1 MAERR
6 LAIVEA
12 LRTGDS
18 QRSVAARFG
27 VGLGTVQRA
36 AARAISTELGDV
48 DWADRST
55 APHRTRRT
63 APVTE
68 EAVLAIRAEL
78 AAGILGEC
86 GALAIREALLQR
98 GLSGVPSLRTV
109 GRILE
114 RSGILDGRRRI
125 RRRAPPRG
133 WYIPALAAR
142 EAELDSFDV
151 VTGLRLQGGAHLEAL
166 TGISVHG
173 GLPGAWTGASMAS
186 RATRAALIEHWAAFG
201 LPGFAQFDNDTRF
214 LGSHGRTDVVGT
226 VPRLCLA
233 LGVTPVFA
241 PIREMGF
248 QGAIEAFNGRW
259 QARVWD
265 RYWSTDAGDLQAQSD
280 RYIAALRVRGAGR
293 IEAAPPRRPF
303 AGTLPPPESGR
314 PHGQIIFVRR
324 LDDAGRAS
332 ILERHYPV
340 DSGWSNRLV
349 RAELDLDALALRFYR
364 LRRREPVDQPLL
376 AQLPYVLPTRRA
388 WVTRRY

>member
-1 MAERR
+1 M
-6 LAIVEA
+6 IVEA
-12 LRTGDS
+12 LRAGGS

-36 AARAISTELGDV
+36 AARAVTADLGGV

-55 APHRTRRT
+55 APHRTRRV

-68 EAVLAIRAEL
+68 EAVLAVRAEL
-78 AAGILGEC
+78 ATGILGDC
-86 GALAIREALLQR
+86 GALAIRDELRGR
-98 GLSGVPSLRTV
+98 GLADVPSPRTI

-114 RSGILDGRRRI
+114 RRGVLDGRRRV
-125 RRRAPPRG
+125 RRPPPPRG
-133 WYIPALAAR
+133 WYIPALTAR
-142 EAELDSFDV
+142 EVDLDSFDI

-166 TGISVHG
+166 TGISLHG
-173 GLPGAWTGASMAS
+173 GLPAAWTGASMTS
-186 RATRAALIEHWAAFG
+186 GPTRAALVEHWTAVG

-214 LGSHGRTDVVGT
+214 LGTHGQPDVLGS

-248 QGAIEAFNGRW
+248 QAAIEAFNGRW

-265 RYWSTDAGDLQAQSD
+265 RYWATDAGDLQAQSD
-280 RYIAALRVRGAGR
+280 RYIAALRVRSAMR

-303 AGTLPPPESGR
+303 TGVLPPPAPGPARGR
-314 PHGQIIFVRR
+314 IIFVRR

-332 ILERHYPV
+332 ILERPYPV
-340 DSGWSNRLV
+340 DPGWSNRLV
-349 RAELDLDALALRFYR
+349 RAELDLDALSLRFYR
-364 LRRREPVDQPLL
+364 LRRREPTDQPLL
-376 AQLPYVLPTRRA
+376 AELPYTLPTRRA
-388 WVTRRY
+388 WVTRSVPPSGGI

>member
-1 MAERR
+1 MAQRR
-6 LAIVEA
+6 LAIVET
-12 LRTGDS
+12 LRAGGS

-36 AARAISTELGDV
+36 VARAASAELEDV

-63 APVTE
+63 APATE
-68 EAVLAIRAEL
+68 EAVLAVRVEL
-78 AAGILGEC
+78 AAGVLGEC
-86 GALAIREALLQR
+86 GALAIRDALLLR
-98 GLSGVPSLRTV
+98 GAPGVPSLRTV

-114 RSGILDGRRRI
+114 RNGLLDGRRRV
-125 RRRAPPRG
+125 RRRPPPRG

-173 GLPGAWTGASMAS
+173 GLPGAWTGESMAS
-186 RATRAALIEHWAAFG
+186 GATRAALVEHWTDFG

-214 LGSHGRTDVVGT
+214 LGTHGQPDVVGT

-265 RYWSTDAGDLQAQSD
+265 RYWATDAGDLQALSD
-280 RYIAALRVRGAGR
+280 RYVAALRVRGAAR
-293 IEAAPPRRPF
+293 IEAAPTRRPF
-303 AGTLPPPESGR
+303 SGTLPPPEPGP

-324 LDDAGRAS
+324 LDDAGRAT

-340 DSGWSNRLV
+340 DPGWSHRLV
-349 RAELDLDALALRFYR
+349 RAELDLDTLALRFYR
-364 LRRREPVDQPLL
+364 LRRREPADQPLL
-376 AQLPYVLPTRRA
+376 AQLPYALPSRRA
-388 WVTRRY
+388 WVTRTY

>member
-1 MAERR
+1 MAQRR

-12 LRTGDS
+12 LRAGGS

-36 AARAISTELGDV
+36 VARAASAELEDV

-63 APVTE
+63 APATE
-68 EAVLAIRAEL
+68 ETVLAIRAEL
-78 AAGILGEC
+78 AAGVLGEC
-86 GALAIREALLQR
+86 GALAIRDALLLR
-98 GLSGVPSLRTV
+98 GMPGVPSLRTV

-114 RSGILDGRRRI
+114 RNGLLDGRRRV
-125 RRRAPPRG
+125 RRRPPPRG

-151 VTGLRLQGGAHLEAL
+151 VSGLRLQGGAHLEAL

-173 GLPGAWTGASMAS
+173 GLPGAWTGGSMAS
-186 RATRAALIEHWAAFG
+186 GATRAALVEHWTDFG

-214 LGSHGRTDVVGT
+214 LGTHGQPDVLGP

-265 RYWSTDAGDLQAQSD
+265 RYWAADAGDLQALSE
-280 RYIAALRVRGAGR
+280 RYVAALRVRGAAR

-303 AGTLPPPESGR
+303 SGTLPPPEPGP

-324 LDDAGRAS
+324 LDDAGRAT
-332 ILERHYPV
+332 ILERHYRV
-340 DSGWSNRLV
+340 DPGWSHRLV

-364 LRRREPVDQPLL
+364 LRRREPADQPLL
-376 AQLPYVLPTRRA
+376 AQLPYALPSRRA
-388 WVTRRY
+388 WVTRTY